1 MKASKIWLR
10 LFTLCALVTFTT
22 PLFAQGTIQAQV
34 TGGGGSGK
42 CTFEIRTGGTAEVE
56 IRGNQGR
63 VRPVSGGPAQW
74 VRLKCNQPLPM
85 RPNNFRFQGIDGR
98 GRQTL
103 VRDPNSNNGI
113 AVVRIEDNR
122 GGMQGY
128 TGDIMWNGGSGNWNG
143 SGWNDGGGWNG
154 NNGNNGGNWNGN
166 NSGGGWSNN
175 VVSNCQRTIR
185 NQVSSRYNGSVNFN
199 GNPSQKKAG
208 SFVVVDG
215 NARVQARNQWGN
227 INYHCTMH
235 PNGNVADSNFNVTN
249 GNLPGTPQ
257 PR

>member
-1 MKASKIWLR
+1 MKTSKLILS
-10 LFTLCALVTFTT
+10 LFVLSALAVA
-22 PLFAQGTIQAQV
+22 PRSSFAQGTIQAQV

-56 IRGNQGR
+56 IRGSQGR
-63 VRPVSGGPAQW
+63 LRATSGGPAQW
-74 VRLKCNQPLPM
+74 VRLKCNQPLPN
-85 RPNNFRFQGIDGR
+85 RPNSFRFQGIDGR
-98 GRQTL
+98 GSQTL
-103 VRDPNSNNGI
+103 VRDPNSNNGT
-113 AVVRIEDNR
+113 AVVRIVDNR

-128 TGDIMWNGGSGNWNG
+128 TGDIMWNGGSGNSNG
-143 SGWNDGGGWNG
+143 PGWNNG
-154 NNGNNGGNWNGN
+154 GNNGGTWG
-166 NSGGGWSNN
+166 NN

-185 NQVSSRYNGSVNFN
+185 NQVSSRYNASVTFN
-199 GNPSQKKAG
+199 GLPTQSRGG
-208 SFVVVDG
+208 SFVMVDG
-215 NARVQARNQWGN
+215 RARVQARNNQSGN

>member
-1 MKASKIWLR
+1 MNVSRLSWL
-10 LFTLCALVTFTT
+10 LLSAIAVLPVS
-22 PLFAQGTIQAQV
+22 LLAQGTIQANV

-42 CTFEIRTGGTAEVE
+42 CTFEIRTGGVAEVE
-56 IRGNQGR
+56 IRGSQGR
-63 VRPVSGGPAQW
+63 VRPISGGPATW

-103 VRDPNSNNGI
+103 VGDPNSKNGI

-128 TGDIMWNGGSGNWNG
+128 TGDILWNGGSGMWNG
-143 SGWNDGGGWNG
+143 SGWNGG
-154 NNGNNGGNWNGN
+154 GGNWNGN
-166 NSGGGWSNN
+166 NNGNWNGDNNGDWNGGNWSNN
-175 VVSNCQRTIR
+175 VVPNCQRTIR
-185 NQVSSRYNGSVNFN
+185 NQISSRYGGSVNFN
-199 GNPSQKKAG
+199 GQPSQNKAG
-208 SFVVVDG
+208 SFVMVDG
-215 NARVQARNQWGN
+215 NARVQARDSWGN

-235 PNGNVADSNFNVTN
+235 PNGNVADSKYNLTG
-249 GNLPGTPQ
+249 GNLAGTPQ

>member
-1 MKASKIWLR
+1 LLYWFAQNPAPGKRSVKSYKGSLG
-10 LFTLCALVTFTT
+10 LLSLLVVAIL
-22 PLFAQGTIQAQV
+22 PAVAFAQGTIQAQI

-42 CTFEIRTGGTAEVE
+42 CTFEIRTGGVAEVE

-63 VRPVSGGPAQW
+63 VRAVSGGPAQW

-85 RPNNFRFQGIDGR
+85 RPNNFRFKGIDGR

-122 GGMQGY
+122 GSMQGY
-128 TGDIMWNGGSGNWNG
+128 TGDITWNGGSGTWNG
-143 SGWNDGGGWNG
+143 SGWN
-154 NNGNNGGNWNGN
+154 NGGNN
-166 NSGGGWSNN
+166 NNWSNN
-175 VVSNCQRTIR
+175 VVSNCQRVIR
-185 NQVSSRYNGSVNFN
+185 NQVASRYNGSVNFN
-199 GNPSQKKAG
+199 GQPSQNKAG
-208 SFVVVDG
+208 SFVMVNG
-215 NARVQARNQWGN
+215 NARVQAKNNQWGS

>member
-1 MKASKIWLR
+1 MKVTR
-10 LFTLCALVTFTT
+10 LGLYLLSAVALSST
-22 PLFAQGTIQAQV
+22 PLFAQGTIQANI

-42 CTFEIRTGGTAEVE
+42 CTFEIRTGGVAEVD
-56 IRGNQGR
+56 IRGTQGR
-63 VRPVSGGPAQW
+63 VRPISGGPVQW

-85 RPNNFRFQGIDGR
+85 RPNNFRFKGIDGR

-128 TGDIMWNGGSGNWNG
+128 TGDIMWNGGSGSWNG
-143 SGWNDGGGWNG
+143 SGWNSGGGNG
-154 NNGNNGGNWNGN
+154 NNNGGNW
-166 NSGGGWSNN
+166 SSN
-175 VVSNCQRTIR
+175 VVPNCQRTIR
-185 NQVSSRYNGSVNFN
+185 NQVSSRYGGSTNFN
-199 GNPSQKKAG
+199 GQPRQSNAG
-208 SFVVVDG
+208 SFIMVDG
-215 NARVQARNQWGN
+215 SARVQAKNQSGN

-235 PNGNVADSNFNVTN
+235 PNGNVADSNYNVVN

>member
-1 MKASKIWLR
+1 MMKVSRLCWFVLSALALSPTWL
-10 LFTLCALVTFTT
+10 L
-22 PLFAQGTIQAQV
+22 AQGTIQANV
-34 TGGGGSGK
+34 TGGGGGGK
-42 CTFEIRTGGTAEVE
+42 CTFEIRTGGVAEVE

-63 VRPVSGGPAQW
+63 VRPISGGPATW

-85 RPNNFRFQGIDGR
+85 RPNNFRFKGIDGR

-128 TGDIMWNGGSGNWNG
+128 TGDILWNGGSGTWNG
-143 SGWNDGGGWNG
+143 PGWDNHGW
-154 NNGNNGGNWNGN
+154 NNGGN
-166 NSGGGWSNN
+166 WSNN
-175 VVSNCQRTIR
+175 VVSNCQRNIR
-185 NQVSSRYNGSVNFN
+185 NQISSRYGGSVNFN
-199 GNPSQKKAG
+199 GKPSQNKAG
-208 SFVVVDG
+208 SFVMVDG
-215 NARVQARNQWGN
+215 SARVQARNSWGN

-235 PNGNVADSNFNVTN
+235 PNGNVADSNYKVVG